1 MIRKERKSLEQI
13 LLDNKVLTK
22 QQADKA
28 LAQCQKTAK
37 PFKDILAREGF
48 LTEEQ
53 LIPYVAEQLG
63 VPYVDLST
71 FVIHAEIIKS
81 FPESLARKYRMV
93 PLFKVKNTL
102 TVAMVDSLDF
112 HALDALKKAV
122 RYDVKPVMSLPSSI
136 DNIVK
141 KYYGVTGSI
150 EDTLKGFDIKG
161 LTARIKEGGGTPE
174 DLQKLVSEAPVIKL
188 VDLIIENAV
197 RRGASDIHI
206 EPEETT
212 LINRL
217 RIDGILQES
226 AALPKILQEA
236 IISRIKIL
244 SDLDIAQK
252 RIPQDGKIRVK
263 TAGKDIDLRVST
275 YPGPFGE
282 DVVLR
287 VLDKTTAAVGL
298 EKLGFSEG
306 NFKNLVSL
314 IKQPNGIILATGPT
328 GSGKTTTLYAA
339 LTRINTPD
347 KKIITLEDPIEYQMP
362 GIRQSQI
369 NPKAGFT
376 FASGLRSILRHD
388 PDVIMVG
395 EIRDLETAEIAVQ
408 AALTGHLVFS
418 TLHTNDAPSAATR
431 LIDMGVEPFLISSS
445 VIGILGQ
452 RLVRLICPK
461 CKESYQ
467 PGKDVL
473 ERLQLPKDS
482 QFYRG
487 KGCNECMNTGY
498 SGRSVISE
506 LLVLSNTIKD
516 LILERGSANKLEE
529 KAVAEGMIIMRRD
542 GLDKVLAGQTTIEE
556 VLRVT

>member
-28 LAQCQKTAK
+28 LAQCQKTGK

-71 FVIHAEIIKS
+71 FVIHPEIIKS
-81 FPESLARKYRMV
+81 FPESIARKFRMV

-102 TVAMVDSLDF
+102 TVAMVDPLDF
-112 HALDALKKAV
+112 HALDALKRAV
-122 RYDVKPVMSLPSSI
+122 SHDVKPVMSLPSSI

-150 EDTLKGFDIKG
+150 EEALKGFDIKG
-161 LTARIKEGGGTPE
+161 LTARIKEGGETPE
-174 DLQKLVSEAPVIKL
+174 DLKKLVSEAPVIKL
-188 VDLIIENAV
+188 VDLIIEDAV

-212 LINRL
+212 LTNRL

-263 TAGKDIDLRVST
+263 TAGKDIDLRVSS

-282 DVVLR
+282 DMVLR
-287 VLDKTTAAVGL
+287 VLDKTTATVGL

-306 NFKNLVSL
+306 NFKNLKSL
-314 IKQPNGIILATGPT
+314 INQPNGIILVTGPT

-362 GIRQSQI
+362 GIRQSQV

-376 FASGLRSILRHD
+376 FASGIRAILRQD

-467 PGKDVL
+467 PGHEVTDQ
-473 ERLQLPKDS
+473 LQLPKDS
-482 QFYRG
+482 KFYRG

-506 LLVLSNTIKD
+506 LLVLSNAIKD
-516 LILERGSANKLEE
+516 LILEKVSASKLKE
-529 KAVAEGMIIMRRD
+529 KACGEGMITMRRD